1 MKNEFFRIFAMPFSL
16 KHLALLLALL
26 MLGACS
32 KISLDDED
40 ENDHTEQTDTG
51 GSSSDKGGSSS
62 SDGDA
67 DFLTPTE
74 ALQAAEGTE
83 AEVRGYIVGYVAGT
97 TISRAV
103 FGLPETEANTNMLL
117 ADSPTET
124 DYKKVFPVALSKTSG
139 WREEL
144 NLFDFP
150 ENYLRPIQVSGA
162 LEPYFKV
169 MGMREINDYQ
179 WLDEDDID
187 SGDDDDDEK
196 GSSGGTGDDKGGS
209 SDDKGGSSG
218 DSGGTG
224 SDSGGTQT
232 GGDTDNQSLGLSN
245 DEKTVDEGR

>member
-1 MKNEFFRIFAMPFSL
+1 MPFSL

-40 ENDHTEQTDTG
+40 EDDSTEQTDTG
-51 GSSSDKGGSSS
+51 GSSSDTGGSSS
-62 SDGDA
+62 SDGGEA
-67 DFLTPTE
+67 IFTPTE

-83 AEVRGYIVGYVAGT
+83 AEVRGYIVGYVNGT
-97 TISRAV
+97 AISRAV
-103 FGLPETEANTNMLL
+103 FGVPKAEANTNMLL

-124 DYKKVFPVALSKTSG
+124 DYKKVFPVALSKSDG

-144 NLFDFP
+144 NLYDFP
-150 ENYLRPIQVSGA
+150 EYYLRPIQVSGL

-169 MGMREINDYQ
+169 MGIREIYDYK
-179 WLDEDDID
+179 WLSDEDMG

-196 GSSGGTGDDKGGS
+196 GSSGGTG
-209 SDDKGGSSG
+209 DDKGGSSG